1 MIPNNRSL
9 VPLCEARRAMLQAV
23 DYVEHRRER
32 QTLRAD
38 FPYAQ
43 AFFRFLKGS
52 KRITL
57 RELRFFHPILR
68 EEELRGRRREWLR
81 AVALTPFLTRSH
93 SPKNRLA
100 CAAASGTPVFRS
112 AAGATLPFAAMNS
125 PKQG

>member
-1 MIPNNRSL
+1 MIPKNRSL

-23 DYVEHRRER
+23 EYVERRRER

-57 RELRFFHPILR
+57 RELRFFDP
-68 EEELRGRRREWLR
+68 
-81 AVALTPFLTRSH
+81 
-93 SPKNRLA
+93 
-100 CAAASGTPVFRS
+100 
-112 AAGATLPFAAMNS
+112 
-125 PKQG
+125 